1 MFENISFMGNPINNI
16 NHFDF
21 NNKQNLLNRQYRI
34 GRECSSEKERKPKCA
49 RCRNHGMV
57 SWLKGHKRHC
67 KYKNCICEKCNLIA
81 ERQKVM
87 AAQVALKRKQ
97 AAEDA
102 IALGLRVVSGQSINR
117 LPQGPVWN
125 FTKDEAIVTSPILK
139 NSDENNEICQNTKK
153 ESDIEKN
160 FDNIKDSYKNKIT
173 INQSKT
179 LFDFQKRIPPLQLL
193 SKLFEDQEK
202 QVLELI
208 LEGCNGDVLLAIEH
222 FVSIRQYK
230 ENRKNEVN
238 QETINQNIDIS
249 SKDYMLD
256 ETKYY
261 SKNNSQNFSMSRL
274 LNNNSPT
281 SNFCISTIE
290 KNLKNPH
297 VMLSVVPQNWNLL
310 LDHQNKFN
318 LEHSCS
324 SDESVIKSPSPTSS
338 TVE

>member
-1 MFENISFMGNPINNI
+1 MFESFGFMATPINSV

-21 NNKQNLLNRQYRI
+21 NQKQSLLKNHYGVARGEI
-34 GRECSSEKERKPKCA
+34 LEKERKPKCA

-125 FTKDEAIVTSPILK
+125 FKNDETFITSPKFDTSKEDNKKELNCNMKDIK
-139 NSDENNEICQNTKK
+139 ECNKNEIIISQQKA
-153 ESDIEKN
+153 
-160 FDNIKDSYKNKIT
+160 
-173 INQSKT
+173 
-179 LFDFQKRIPPLQLL
+179 LFDVQRRIPPLQLL
-193 SKLFEDQEK
+193 SKLFEDQDK

-208 LEGCNGDVLLAIEH
+208 LESFNGDVLSAIEH

-230 ENRKNEVN
+230 ENRNNESVQDMKNQIMDEKTKN
-238 QETINQNIDIS
+238 FMIEERKYC
-249 SKDYMLD
+249 SKD
-256 ETKYY
+256 
-261 SKNNSQNFSMSRL
+261 NSQNFSMSRL
-274 LNNNSPT
+274 LNTSSSPSST
-281 SNFCISTIE
+281 NFSNLTIE
-290 KNLKNPH
+290 NNLKNPH
-297 VMLSVVPQNWNLL
+297 IMFSVIPPNWHFSMEH
-310 LDHQNKFN
+310 HQNKLN

-324 SDESVIKSPSPTSS
+324 SDESVIKSPSPTNSI
-338 TVE
+338 VE